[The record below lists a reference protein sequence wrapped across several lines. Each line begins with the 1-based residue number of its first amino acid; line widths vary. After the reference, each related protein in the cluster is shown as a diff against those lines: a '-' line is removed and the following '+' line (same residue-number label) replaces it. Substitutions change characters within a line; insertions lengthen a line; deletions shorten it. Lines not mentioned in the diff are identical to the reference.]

1 MFDEDKSLD
10 FDKEKKKKWSIKRY
24 HLSKKKSR
32 AIYKSFNDSFKLI
45 YTSIQEELREKLDS
59 YKKEKY
65 YHNIKNIFQLL
76 FLSQF
81 ERNNDLKEK
90 WKK

>member
-1 MFDEDKSLD
+1 MNSNE
-10 FDKEKKKKWSIKRY
+10 KEKKRWSVKRH

-32 AIYKSFNDSFKLI
+32 VVYKSFNDSFELI
-45 YTSIQEELREKLDS
+45 YTSIQEELKEELDS
-59 YKKEKY
+59 CKKKKY
-65 YHNIKNIFQLL
+65 YYNIKNIFQFL

-81 ERNNDLKEK
+81 ERNNDLKRE